1 MRLCLSA
8 RRAALALTAAA
19 LSLGSLEAGAP
30 APADRFREANE
41 LVRNGDY
48 PKGIALY
55 EELVGSGIESAS
67 LYWNWAQAA
76 IARGAQ
82 GEALWALLR
91 ARELD
96 PADRAVQRAL
106 EGLREGANLDRA
118 EIAPE
123 PLAAVAR
130 GARRFRLDLIALVLL
145 FLSLGAHAGLRLRPP
160 APRLAP
166 AAWTALLLG
175 LAVAAIPVAGGFR
188 LRRPPKAWASCARAR
203 SSRSS
208 TGAATTFGSRTRRER
223 GAGRWL
229 RRFVGWT
236 GPMVPRGNMPC
247 LAKPQPPR
255 RPQAPRAAPGAPD
268 AGGLDDRR
276 PDRGGGSAV
285 AAPGAGQ
292 RAGAGPRTGA
302 GGTATAQSR

>member
-175 LAVAAIPVAGGFR
+175 LAVAAIPVAGGFA
-188 LRRPPKAWASCARAR
+188 RP
-203 SSRSS
+203 
-208 TGAATTFGSRTRRER
+208 TGAVVRR
-223 GAGRWL
+223 GAPLLDAASPTAESVGIL
-229 RRFVGWT
+229 REGEVVPILDRSGDYVRVEDSSGARGWALASEVRRVD
-236 GPMVPRGNMPC
+236 GP
-247 LAKPQPPR
+247 
-255 RPQAPRAAPGAPD
+255 D
-268 AGGLDDRR
+268 
-276 PDRGGGSAV
+276 
-285 AAPGAGQ
+285 
-292 RAGAGPRTGA
+292 GPAR
-302 GGTATAQSR
+302 